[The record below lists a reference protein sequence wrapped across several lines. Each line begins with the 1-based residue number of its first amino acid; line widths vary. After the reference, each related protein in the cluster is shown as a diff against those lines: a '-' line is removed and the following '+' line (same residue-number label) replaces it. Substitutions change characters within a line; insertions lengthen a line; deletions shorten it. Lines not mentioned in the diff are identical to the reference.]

1 MQHATGP
8 LLIRVGTLQYLQP
21 TRDLTSK
28 SMRCLLIAALVPL
41 SASFASI
48 PYEAPVRPLVRA
60 EMTRA
65 VPEGL
70 FLFRDTYQFDNAKHP
85 MTGIT
90 PISPGPH
97 KLIVLLSGQDDPALF
112 DTEFGAHES
121 AFALR
126 RRVMEKAVAAHGH
139 GVVVV
144 ETPDY
149 QN

>member
-1 MQHATGP
+1 
-8 LLIRVGTLQYLQP
+8 
-21 TRDLTSK
+21 
-28 SMRCLLIAALVPL
+28 MRCLLIAALVPL

-112 DTEFGAHES
+112 DTEFGAHEWRSLSDAGSWRRPSPRTGTGWSSWRRQTTRIS
-121 AFALR
+121 ATAPR
-126 RRVMEKAVAAHGH
+126 A
-139 GVVVV
+139 
-144 ETPDY
+144 PS
-149 QN
+149 